1 MPPSC
6 PQPAGVDWTWTPLTG
21 EGRSFQSPPLAL
33 INQPVDF
40 QLPLWL
46 LNWDPTT
53 PTGRPF
59 KNRAVSL
66 WRRDPTTC
74 SLPSLSLLSM
84 GDPFRCLFGSILS
97 GSASWFHLYF
107 WLVHQTTGPITS
119 KPPSSIDWI
128 KVRLRDQLS
137 TSTRILIPEQGLGR
151 NQLTRI
157 TGINLDHR
165 GRAKGAWSMA
175 KLTQH
180 CPLTEEDAPSV
191 KVSSMARWTTSF
203 CIMVPHKR
211 TNCLANANQDHFPC
225 STSNRPQLQS
235 LWLLTWN

>member
-46 LNWDPTT
+46 LNWDQTT

-74 SLPSLSLLSM
+74 SLPSLSFLSM

-97 GSASWFHLYF
+97 GSASWFYLSF
-107 WLVHQTTGPITS
+107 GWFIRQPGLNSNRPNNLQTTFQQ
-119 KPPSSIDWI
+119 
-128 KVRLRDQLS
+128 KVRLRYQLS
-137 TSTRILIPEQGLGR
+137 TSPRILIPEPGLGC
-151 NQLTRI
+151 NQLYWHGVLIWI
-157 TGINLDHR
+157 TVAEPKVLDPWPNSPNIVLWHR
-165 GRAKGAWSMA
+165 KM
-175 KLTQH
+175 H
-180 CPLTEEDAPSV
+180 P
-191 KVSSMARWTTSF
+191 VSKYHRLPGE
-203 CIMVPHKR
+203 PH
-211 TNCLANANQDHFPC
+211 H
-225 STSNRPQLQS
+225 S
-235 LWLLTWN
+235 W

>member
-74 SLPSLSLLSM
+74 SSPSLSLLSM

-97 GSASWFHLYF
+97 GSASWFYLSF
-107 WLVHQTTGPITS
+107 GWFIRQPGLNSNRPNNLQTTFQQ
-119 KPPSSIDWI
+119 
-128 KVRLRDQLS
+128 KVRLRYQLS
-137 TSTRILIPEQGLGR
+137 TSTRILIPEPGIGC
-151 NQLTRI
+151 NQLLLIWI
-157 TGINLDHR
+157 TVAEPKVLDPWPNSPNIVLWQRKMHPVSKYHR
-165 GRAKGAWSMA
+165 WPGEP
-175 KLTQH
+175 H
-180 CPLTEEDAPSV
+180 HSV
-191 KVSSMARWTTSF
+191 
-203 CIMVPHKR
+203 
-211 TNCLANANQDHFPC
+211 
-225 STSNRPQLQS
+225 
-235 LWLLTWN
+235 